1 MSAQHIQTSA
11 IFQYDIISFT
21 LHNRECSQAVYA
33 GNGCSRTGNQCAA
46 LLQGD
51 IRGCT
56 TGVHLQSALLI
67 NGGIPGHT
75 PVFDNLPAVT
85 VYNSARRRTAV
96 VHILVPPIQRGIQCV
111 TMYSLVAAGINHSGI
126 CRSFS
131 SHNLTTIFIDG
142 GAYGISVDGLPGI
155 TIFRIRS
162 PFRAGIHNRV
172 GCHCAGFD
180 GLPALLINDGT
191 RCNPAFMYP
200 LLTAVQSGVHC
211 LPLKALSASGTD
223 NRV

>member
-1 MSAQHIQTSA
+1 MSGQHIQASA

-56 TGVHLQSALLI
+56 TGVHLQFAFLV
-67 NGGIPGHT
+67 NGGEIRQT
-75 PVFDNLPAVT
+75 TFLDNLPAVT
-85 VYNSARRRTAV
+85 VYNRVRGCASV
-96 VHILVPPIQRGIQCV
+96 VHILVTAIQCGIQRMPV
-111 TMYSLVAAGINHSGI
+111 YRLVAAGINHSGI
-126 CRSFS
+126 CCSFS
-131 SHNLTTIFIDG
+131 SHNLTTIFIDSG
-142 GAYGISVDGLPGI
+142 TYGISANKLPGI
-155 TIFRIRS
+155 TIFCIWS

>member
-85 VYNSARRRTAV
+85 VHNSVRRCTAV
-96 VHILVPPIQRGIQCV
+96 VHILVSPIQRGIQCV

-131 SHNLTTIFIDG
+131 SHNLATVFIDG
-142 GAYGISVDGLPGI
+142 CAYGIPANKLPGI
-155 TIFRIRS
+155 TVFCIRS
-162 PFRAGIHNRV
+162 PFRPGINNGIR
-172 GCHCAGFD
+172 CHCTGLD
-180 GLPALLINDGT
+180 DLPALIINDGSCGY
-191 RCNPAFMYP
+191 RP
-200 LLTAVQSGVHC
+200 LMHPLFATIQRGVHC
-211 LPLKALSASGTD
+211 PSLKALSASGTD